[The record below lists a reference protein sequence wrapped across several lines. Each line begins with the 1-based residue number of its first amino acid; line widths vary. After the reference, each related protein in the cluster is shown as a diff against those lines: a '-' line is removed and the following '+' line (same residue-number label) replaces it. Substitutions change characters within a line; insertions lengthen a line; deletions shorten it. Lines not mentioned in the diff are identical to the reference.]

1 MTNITPE
8 AKNTNRHSVLLVEK
22 EGRNLARKYHQVLV
36 EELIKQGYRAFSSKN
51 IAIPSGFW
59 YHYDISLT
67 DSYENAKSECFYIP
81 NDNQKYPLQ
90 KMRRD
95 CKEYERVEK
104 QVVFKNNKNAELK
117 SILTTLR
124 SIKTALKMPVKTP
137 VFLIKRFKESNL

>member
-8 AKNTNRHSVLLVEK
+8 AKNTNRHFVLLVEK

-36 EELIKQGYRAFSSKN
+36 EELTIIKQGYRTFSSKN

-59 YHYDISLT
+59 YHYDISL
-67 DSYENAKSECFYIP
+67 
-81 NDNQKYPLQ
+81 KYPLQ

-104 QVVFKNNKNAELK
+104 QVVFKDNKNAELNEWPK
-117 SILTTLR
+117 YLNNA
-124 SIKTALKMPVKTP
+124 KKY
-137 VFLIKRFKESNL
+137 

>member
-8 AKNTNRHSVLLVEK
+8 AKNTNRHSILLVEK

-36 EELIKQGYRAFSSKN
+36 EELTIIKQGYRTFSSKN

-90 KMRRD
+90 KMRR
-95 CKEYERVEK
+95 ER
-104 QVVFKNNKNAELK
+104 L
-117 SILTTLR
+117 
-124 SIKTALKMPVKTP
+124 
-137 VFLIKRFKESNL
+137 

>member
-8 AKNTNRHSVLLVEK
+8 DKNTNRHSVLLVEK

-36 EELIKQGYRAFSSKN
+36 EELIKQGYRTFSSKN

-59 YHYDISLT
+59 YHYDIRLT

-95 CKEYERVEK
+95 CKEYERLEK
-104 QVVFKNNKNAELK
+104 QVVFKSNKNAELNE
-117 SILTTLR
+117 LPT
-124 SIKTALKMPVKTP
+124 
-137 VFLIKRFKESNL
+137 

>member
-8 AKNTNRHSVLLVEK
+8 AKNTNRHFVLSVEK
-22 EGRNLARKYHQVLV
+22 EGRNLARKHHQVLV
-36 EELIKQGYRAFSSKN
+36 EELTIIKQGYKTLISKN

-67 DSYENAKSECFYIP
+67 DSYENAKKRMFLIP

-95 CKEYERVEK
+95 CKEYEWVEK
-104 QVVFKNNKNAELK
+104 QVVFKSNKNAELNELPK
-117 SILTTLR
+117 YLNNA
-124 SIKTALKMPVKTP
+124 KKY
-137 VFLIKRFKESNL
+137 

>member
-8 AKNTNRHSVLLVEK
+8 AKNTNRHSVLSVEK

-36 EELIKQGYRAFSSKN
+36 EELTIIKQGYRTFSSKN

-59 YHYDISLT
+59 YHYDIRLT

-95 CKEYERVEK
+95 CKEYERLEK
-104 QVVFKNNKNAELK
+104 QVVFKNNKNAE
-117 SILTTLR
+117 
-124 SIKTALKMPVKTP
+124 
-137 VFLIKRFKESNL
+137 FE

>member
-22 EGRNLARKYHQVLV
+22 EGRNLTRKYHQVLV
-36 EELIKQGYRAFSSKN
+36 EELTIIKQGYRTFSSKN

-81 NDNQKYPLQ
+81 NDLKS
-90 KMRRD
+90 KWF
-95 CKEYERVEK
+95 
-104 QVVFKNNKNAELK
+104 FKNNKNAELNEWHK
-117 SILTTLR
+117 YLNNA
-124 SIKTALKMPVKTP
+124 KKY
-137 VFLIKRFKESNL
+137 

>member
-8 AKNTNRHSVLLVEK
+8 AKNTNRHSVLSVEK
-22 EGRNLARKYHQVLV
+22 EGRNLARKYHQILV
-36 EELIKQGYRAFSSKN
+36 EELTIIKQGYRTFSSKN

-104 QVVFKNNKNAELK
+104 QVVFKNNKNAELNG
-117 SILTTLR
+117 IT
-124 SIKTALKMPVKTP
+124 
-137 VFLIKRFKESNL
+137 

>member
-1 MTNITPE
+1 MNRTYRMTNITPE
-8 AKNTNRHSVLLVEK
+8 AKNTNRHSVLSVEK

-36 EELIKQGYRAFSSKN
+36 EELIKQGYRTFSSKN
-51 IAIPSGFW
+51 IAIPSEFW

-95 CKEYERVEK
+95 CKEYERAEK
-104 QVVFKNNKNAELK
+104 QVVFKNNKNAELNEWPK
-117 SILTTLR
+117 YLNNT
-124 SIKTALKMPVKTP
+124 KKY
-137 VFLIKRFKESNL
+137 

>member
-1 MTNITPE
+1 MTNITPK
-8 AKNTNRHSVLLVEK
+8 AKNTNRHSVLSVEK

-36 EELIKQGYRAFSSKN
+36 EELTIIKQGYRTFSSKN

-90 KMRRD
+90 KMRRN

-104 QVVFKNNKNAELK
+104 QVVFKNNKNAELNELHK
-117 SILTTLR
+117 YLNNA
-124 SIKTALKMPVKTP
+124 KKY
-137 VFLIKRFKESNL
+137 